1 LFVTIAGAIA
11 EAIVADLTPASGRQD
26 HTASPSA
33 GAARSSAAL
42 PRVHRIPHPTFVTIA
57 KRPSCEAGRRDSVM
71 VICPTGKTENFF
83 DQDWTG
89 RNRLNRFSKF
99 DFAPQV
105 LGAGFQV
112 GKRLR

>member
-99 DFAPQV
+99 DFARKCFG
-105 LGAGFQV
+105 LDFRSERG
-112 GKRLR
+112 